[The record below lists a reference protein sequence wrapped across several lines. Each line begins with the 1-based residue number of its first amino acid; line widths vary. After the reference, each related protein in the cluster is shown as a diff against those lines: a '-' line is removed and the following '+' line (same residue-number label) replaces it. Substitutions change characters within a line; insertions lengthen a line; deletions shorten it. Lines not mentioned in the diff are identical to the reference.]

1 MPGRPPEESASS
13 PTKTQQ
19 PVATGA
25 AISPLVASSNNST
38 KLSPLPHVT
47 RHRHEVL
54 PLQAVASP
62 LNTVKATHQ
71 VPKQSLNFVGS
82 SPAMKTGSIKFE
94 RSSTALG
101 AYSTQTNGDASRITI
116 SQCMGGSG
124 LLQDSGIAHH
134 NSNKQCAE
142 MLAEGSSLNPGSRPS
157 LNNPTGLHMALT
169 SSASQNRMDVLQD
182 NPSNPRLRLASPGS
196 SNTVPGSA
204 KGGAVVQAVH
214 DCPLKNT
221 SSEEE
226 GHCAITTT
234 SRTSSFSYESDHY
247 VGVATDQPT
256 NGPRANP
263 RASGSA
269 PMPLL
274 STALT
279 PHQQQQPRPDL
290 QLPMNAH
297 PPDSSTSG
305 RSLQAHPPA
314 SRDHF
319 QQ

>member
-25 AISPLVASSNNST
+25 TISPLVASSNNST

-47 RHRHEVL
+47 RHRHGVL

-94 RSSTALG
+94 RNSTALG
-101 AYSTQTNGDASRITI
+101 AYSTRTNDDASRITI

-134 NSNKQCAE
+134 NSNKQCAD

-157 LNNPTGLHMALT
+157 LNNPTGLHLALT
-169 SSASQNRMDVLQD
+169 ADASQNRMDVLQD
-182 NPSNPRLRLASPGS
+182 NSSNP
-196 SNTVPGSA
+196 
-204 KGGAVVQAVH
+204 
-214 DCPLKNT
+214 
-221 SSEEE
+221 
-226 GHCAITTT
+226 
-234 SRTSSFSYESDHY
+234 
-247 VGVATDQPT
+247 T
-256 NGPRANP
+256 NCN
-263 RASGSA
+263 
-269 PMPLL
+269 
-274 STALT
+274 
-279 PHQQQQPRPDL
+279 
-290 QLPMNAH
+290 
-297 PPDSSTSG
+297 
-305 RSLQAHPPA
+305 
-314 SRDHF
+314 
-319 QQ
+319 